1 MERFSYTARMTN
13 EFDPLRLHVAAFAQ
27 AAASFSGSEPLSRFD
42 RLMNEAGGQGGQI
55 AVAYGLE
62 GSIRL
67 DPAGHEEPWL
77 HLSASTTLTQVC
89 QRCLGG
95 VGVEL
100 QFERDF
106 RFVATEA
113 LAEIEDEE
121 SDEDVLVLSKAFNL
135 LDLIEDELLMA
146 MPAVPKHDICP
157 TPVKLDVL
165 DPGFVAEPLERANPF
180 AALQALKKTGRG

>member
-1 MERFSYTARMTN
+1 MTN

-42 RLMNEAGGQGGQI
+42 RLMDEAGGQGGQT
-55 AVAYGLE
+55 VVSYGLE
-62 GSIRL
+62 GSMRP

-89 QRCLGG
+89 QRCLSG
-95 VGVEL
+95 VSVDL

-146 MPAVPKHDICP
+146 LPAVPKHDICP
-157 TPVKLDVL
+157 TPVKLEVR
-165 DPGFVAEPLERANPF
+165 DPGFVAEQAVRVNPF
-180 AALQALKKTGRG
+180 AVLQALKKAGGG